1 VRESGEE
8 QKPVYFVSKVLH
20 GAEIRYPTIEKAA
33 LAIIVSARRL
43 RHFFQNHKVKVMIDL
58 RIRYILQKP
67 DISGRLEVGNIT
79 LKVWYTVRV
88 QGID

>member
-1 VRESGEE
+1 MRESGEE